1 MQEVVGFHFPSCSVE
16 PISLCE
22 QGGISDWRRRCS
34 CDDVELRVGCDKECE
49 EGQGLLMREM
59 AEETREETLSFHR
72 IHEGDEWMRIATR
85 IGVAQTG

>member
-16 PISLCE
+16 PISLC
-22 QGGISDWRRRCS
+22 
-34 CDDVELRVGCDKECE
+34 ELRVGCDKECE

-59 AEETREETLSFHR
+59 AEETREEPLSFHR